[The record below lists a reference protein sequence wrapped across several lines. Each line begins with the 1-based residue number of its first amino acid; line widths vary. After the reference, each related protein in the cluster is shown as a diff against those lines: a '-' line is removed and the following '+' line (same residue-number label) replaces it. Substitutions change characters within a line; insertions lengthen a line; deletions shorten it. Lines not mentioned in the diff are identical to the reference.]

1 MWEFSVQNIHASCN
15 QMVIFSKGVPK
26 VSTSG
31 SSPIFFMKLE
41 ETYKQ
46 APHHLG
52 HSERVTDSL
61 IVNACLEIPPPL
73 PPTHTHTH
81 THTLISMTPPFLI
94 NCKIIT
100 RTISEHTIFEYG
112 NQLNRNDTDPSTRE
126 KREDYE
132 TVPEFTG
139 EVISLHKETKPIN

>member
-46 APHHLG
+46 APLHFG

-81 THTLISMTPPFLI
+81 THTYFNDSYFSDKLQNHYPNNIRTYNFWIWKSTQQKWHWPFHKRKKGRLWNSARIYWGSYQPP
-94 NCKIIT
+94 
-100 RTISEHTIFEYG
+100 
-112 NQLNRNDTDPSTRE
+112 
-126 KREDYE
+126 
-132 TVPEFTG
+132 
-139 EVISLHKETKPIN
+139 